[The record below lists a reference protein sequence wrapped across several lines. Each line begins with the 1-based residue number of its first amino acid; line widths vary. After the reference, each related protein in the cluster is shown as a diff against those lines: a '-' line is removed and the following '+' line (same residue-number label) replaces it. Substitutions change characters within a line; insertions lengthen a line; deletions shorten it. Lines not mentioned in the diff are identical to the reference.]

1 MNWFLNDRAIRH
13 ERVKVKIFSKI
24 TEDCPLNPSRSMSVA
39 QLMFAI
45 L

>member
-24 TEDCPLNPSRSMSVA
+24 MKDCPLNPSRSMSVA

>member
-13 ERVKVKIFSKI
+13 ERVKVKVVSKI
-24 TEDCPLNPSRSMSVA
+24 IEDRPLNPSRSMSVA
-39 QLMFAI
+39 QLISAI